1 MSVSRNNG
9 SSTAFASLKDV
20 KEQIKVNLTT
30 AQYLRILDVLLYKS
44 MEEIVC
50 KTRFFDAY
58 LVRLLGWQEKNHR
71 RKISFLDRKHVPGL
85 ILTFLFAPDS
95 DRLRTFKNIK
105 LDRGLRVELV
115 KSFLEDNQE
124 YMNICDLNV
133 SSLDSTTISSLV
145 RRKYELEV
153 RYPEISELYNCCVS
167 ARTWL
172 NSALEFRERIQQ
184 KYIRLTL
191 LAARRDFDRLFSSRA
206 IALDDMVQVYL
217 LACLRA
223 IEKCDSDAGT
233 LTTHIQ
239 NWFFTARE
247 NIYRGQERALSI
259 DNRPVSSTSST
270 EDPADIVEDAETQSS
285 AALSLE
291 DIDEDSFAHDS
302 IESYHVTE
310 DAVNGILQ
318 AARLADPLGAARV
331 FLGLPEILPPSDIA
345 YLKSVAVVTS
355 TPDAESN

>member
-50 KTRFFDAY
+50 NTRFFDAY
-58 LVRLLGWQEKNHR
+58 LVRLMGWQEKNHR

-124 YMNICDLNV
+124 YLNICDLNV
-133 SSLDSTTISSLV
+133 SSLDAPTISSLF
-145 RRKYELEV
+145 RRKIELEQ
-153 RYPEISELYNCCVS
+153 RYPQIPELYACCIS

-259 DNRPVSSTSST
+259 DNRPVSSSPISSSDDVS
-270 EDPADIVEDAETQSS
+270 ELAEGAEEQSS
-285 AALSLE
+285 GAMSLDE
-291 DIDEDSFAHDS
+291 MDEDSFTQDS
-302 IESYHVTE
+302 IESYRVNE

-345 YLKSVAVVTS
+345 YLKSVAV
-355 TPDAESN
+355 TPDVESK